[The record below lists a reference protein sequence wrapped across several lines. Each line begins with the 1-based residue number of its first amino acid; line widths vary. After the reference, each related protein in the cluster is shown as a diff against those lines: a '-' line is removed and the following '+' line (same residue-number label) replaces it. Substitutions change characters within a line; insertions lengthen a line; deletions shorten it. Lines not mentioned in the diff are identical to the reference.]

1 MTVPAT
7 IDVGLFALSVA
18 IATLASYAAFEIVER
33 IRVNRGTMQAIW
45 ILGGA
50 VAMGVAFWGS
60 QYIGMLASGMPQSAH
75 LYLIVMQLS
84 RIAAMI
90 VSGLALYVAALGP
103 LDRRS
108 RFLASLA
115 IAAGVV
121 FAHSIA
127 IAATAVAPS
136 HISVYWPVV
145 LLEYALTC
153 GFAIICLALVAR
165 LRTLSGRP
173 AFAMRLLAALTL
185 SASIST
191 LLFSGRYS
199 LPITYLGEPQRF
211 VGLDQYL
218 VAIVAIVAFVF
229 AAGSIAAAR
238 MDRRLRGERARSKR
252 LEDLYT
258 RQKRTA
264 LALQRA
270 LLPSDLPLVDGVT
283 FSWSYVPSTIEDG
296 VGGDWFDAFVL
307 DDGRV
312 ALSIGDAAG
321 HDTRSV
327 IAMNIAR
334 QALRSGALLDEADP
348 AAVLAHVNRVLLHS
362 SDAALVTAIYG
373 VLDPMTLRFAYACAG
388 HPPPIRARVGT
399 HAAMIPGAGSGLPMG
414 LFPDAPATTMTLD
427 LNADDVLVFFTDG
440 VIERERNIIS
450 GIAALER
457 AVEVVAATGEPDT
470 AAALDRAIF
479 GEGPRPDDAAIMTV
493 RLDPVQREIDV
504 RLPAIPGNVRR
515 VRSAMRRFISHLDI
529 DEALA
534 SAILLASGE
543 AVANAVEH
551 AYAGMKAPGDM
562 LVRARSGNAG
572 VEIVVEDFGCWSTS
586 AGDPLR
592 GRGLALMHELAT
604 IASIE
609 AASTGTIVRLDFAFA
624 PVAQAGRGDGVAA
637 AR

>member
-199 LPITYLGEPQRF
+199 LPVTYLGEPQRS

-551 AYAGMKAPGDM
+551 AYAGMNAPGDM